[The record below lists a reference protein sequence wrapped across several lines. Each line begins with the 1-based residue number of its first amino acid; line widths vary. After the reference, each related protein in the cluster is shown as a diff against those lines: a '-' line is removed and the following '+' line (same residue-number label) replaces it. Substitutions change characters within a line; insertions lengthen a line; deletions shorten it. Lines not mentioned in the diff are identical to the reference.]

1 MTGTEQLKRTI
12 DACRRAGLPVIE
24 AKQCTCTLRGRLV
37 VLDGPDG
44 LRVLWPY
51 DGRCL
56 AHGPRDREGSAP
68 AGRPRERRS
77 RSQAA
82 RDAWAERKADTR

>member
-1 MTGTEQLKRTI
+1 
-12 DACRRAGLPVIE
+12 
-24 AKQCTCTLRGRLV
+24 
-37 VLDGPDG
+37 VLDGPHG

-56 AHGPRDREGSAP
+56 VHLPRDREGVGV
-68 AGRPRERRS
+68 AGRPRQTRS

-82 RDAWAERKADTR
+82 REAWAGRKAGGS

>member
-1 MTGTEQLKRTI
+1 MTGADQLKRTI

-24 AKQCTCTLRGRLV
+24 AKQCTCGLRGRLV

-56 AHGPRDREGSAP
+56 VHGPRDREGPAP
-68 AGRPRERRS
+68 ARRPRQGRS

-82 RDAWAERKADTR
+82 REAWAERKAGTR

>member
-1 MTGTEQLKRTI
+1 MTGTDPVARAI
-12 DACRRAGLPVIE
+12 DACRRAGLPVID
-24 AKQCTCTLRGRLV
+24 ATQCTCGLRGRLV

-56 AHGPRDREGSAP
+56 VHGPRDREGPAP
-68 AGRPRERRS
+68 ARRARQGRS
-77 RSQAA
+77 RSQAVGEPFAA
-82 RDAWAERKADTR
+82 REGGPR

>member
-1 MTGTEQLKRTI
+1 MTGTNQLKRTI

-24 AKQCTCTLRGRLV
+24 AKQCTCSLRGRLV

-44 LRVLWPY
+44 LRILWPY

-56 AHGPRDREGSAP
+56 MHGPRDREGPRP
-68 AGRPRERRS
+68 AGRSRQGRS

-82 RDAWAERKADTR
+82 REAWAERKAGAR

>member
-1 MTGTEQLKRTI
+1 MTDSDQLKRTI

-24 AKQCTCTLRGRLV
+24 AKQCTCRLRGRLV

-56 AHGPRDREGSAP
+56 VHGPRDREGPRP
-68 AGRPRERRS
+68 AGRPRKGRS
-77 RSQAA
+77 RSQAGREA
-82 RDAWAERKADTR
+82 LAERKAGTR